1 MQKDLTAKQKNTF
14 KTIEKLSQVQV
25 NINRIGCTTKRKNI
39 STLNKDLTVKMIEV
53 SMHKKFQKQHR
64 LRNFKTIYVIV

>member
-25 NINRIGCTTKRKNI
+25 NINRTGCTTKRKI
-39 STLNKDLTVKMIEV
+39 
-53 SMHKKFQKQHR
+53 KQGEY
-64 LRNFKTIYVIV
+64 LGLSEFLSKQLK